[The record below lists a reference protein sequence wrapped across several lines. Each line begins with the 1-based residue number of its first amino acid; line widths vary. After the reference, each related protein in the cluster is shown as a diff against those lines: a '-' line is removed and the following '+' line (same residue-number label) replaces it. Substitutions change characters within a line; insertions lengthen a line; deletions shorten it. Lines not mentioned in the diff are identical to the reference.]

1 MVNRVFVKVVGFSPV
16 ERHALN
22 TIFRLSQE
30 ANTGRE
36 ISYEPWQESDNLAAQ
51 LVLID
56 GSNADAT
63 SELSLLR
70 QSPEVGLIWV
80 GAISP
85 ASAWRTFQR
94 PLRWPD
100 VLTSMDMYFAPPSTL
115 DIDFSSDN
123 VHEQIE
129 AVTQPSPLFGFD
141 AVLEKHAL
149 IADADRDARLYL
161 RSKLAAAGITHVDEA
176 DTVERAKALLQAGH
190 YHIVSMD
197 LALNDQ
203 DPWSAVALVPK
214 SSLRIVTAQSLG
226 LGAKLT
232 AKINGCAALEKPLHP
247 GKLQS
252 LLQIL

>member
-30 ANTGRE
+30 AHTGRE
-36 ISYEPWQESDNLAAQ
+36 ISYEPWQEGDNLAAQ
-51 LVLID
+51 LVLVD
-56 GSNADAT
+56 GSHADA
-63 SELSLLR
+63 SVELNLLR

-85 ASAWRTFQR
+85 ANAWRTFQR

-129 AVTQPSPLFGFD
+129 AVTLPAPLSGFD
-141 AVLEKHAL
+141 VAPEKRAL
-149 IADADRDARLYL
+149 IVDADRDARLYL
-161 RSKLAAAGITHVDEA
+161 RSKLAALGITQVDEA
-176 DTVERAKALLQAGH
+176 DTVEHAKALLQAAH

-214 SSLRIVTAQSLG
+214 SSLRIVTAQKLG
-226 LGAKLT
+226 LGLWFT
-232 AKINGCAALEKPLHP
+232 AKINRCAALEKPLHP